1 LEGVRL
7 VHGFA
12 LGAINVSIF
21 AAMSVSVPKSST
33 LSKLPGR
40 IYLHPT
46 SGEELLITTPS
57 FRQGNASFL
66 KSRGLQL
73 LNALAAMK
81 VQVLGS
87 FWLPG
92 MHVYTSDEIK
102 GIPSIHG
109 LVKTSLFV
117 GTTSEPVLENN
128 WYSFKGD
135 PLMVVENCWENVDQY
150 VDSLKKKYRA
160 RYRKAMEL
168 AATVETFYV
177 DSHSDF
183 EDCCEMFQHTLAPKV
198 AALPQDLSLLL
209 EGFGSWFGEDY
220 KVLAAKQDGR
230 IIGFIGYLSDGEVL
244 RAMHYGAAGDAP
256 NGLYSLLMFKVIHR
270 GIEGGFKEINLGRTA
285 TEIKSTYG
293 AVARENYFSFYTTKP
308 LLKLVLRIA
317 KKKYQPKEYI
327 LRSALK

>member
-1 LEGVRL
+1 
-7 VHGFA
+7 
-12 LGAINVSIF
+12 
-21 AAMSVSVPKSST
+21 M
-33 LSKLPGR
+33 
-40 IYLHPT
+40 YLHPAT
-46 SGEELLITTPS
+46 GEELFITTPS

-73 LNALAAMK
+73 LNAMAALK

-92 MHVYTSDEIK
+92 MHIYSANDIQS
-102 GIPSIHG
+102 IPTIGALPKS
-109 LVKTSLFV
+109 LLFV
-117 GTTSEPVLENN
+117 GATTEPVNNYN

-135 PLMVVENCWENVDQY
+135 PLMVVENRWGSVEDY
-150 VDSLKKKYRA
+150 VNSFKKKYRA

-168 AATVETFYV
+168 GSTVETFYV
-177 DSHSDF
+177 NQPDDF
-183 EDCCEMFQHTLAPKV
+183 EDCCQMFQSTLAPKV
-198 AALPQDLSLLL
+198 AALPENLSLLL

-230 IIGFIGYLSDGEVL
+230 IIGFIGYLKDGEVL
-244 RAMHYGAAGDAP
+244 RAMHYGAIEDAP
-256 NGLYSLLMFKVIHR
+256 GGLYSLLMFEVIHR
-270 GIEGGFKEINLGRTA
+270 GIEGGFSEINLGRTA

-293 AVARENYFSFYTTKP
+293 AVARDNYFSFYTTKP

-317 KKKYQPKEYI
+317 KNRYQPKGYI